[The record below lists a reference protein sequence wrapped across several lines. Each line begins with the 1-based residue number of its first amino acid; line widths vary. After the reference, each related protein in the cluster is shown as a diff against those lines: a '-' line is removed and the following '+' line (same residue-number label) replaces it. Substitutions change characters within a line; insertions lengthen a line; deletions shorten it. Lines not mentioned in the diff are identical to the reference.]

1 MLTKGKRCIYIKKQV
16 KEFEKEEGK
25 KRIKEKRIHRKGK
38 TYQKAGGT
46 GRWKCGGTDNEAM
59 EKGKK
64 RRLLIKAILPA
75 HEFSWLPA
83 GIKS

>member
-1 MLTKGKRCIYIKKQV
+1 MKK
-16 KEFEKEEGK
+16 K
-25 KRIKEKRIHRKGK
+25 KEKRESKRKGYTGRGK
-38 TYQKAGGT
+38 HQKAGGT